1 MKKRRIVRTNNLIG
15 ELGEFR
21 VVIAYKNNQKLP
33 TLELKQTSTTNIDAT
48 SVKGKRYAIKAT
60 SGSAT
65 GVFSSFPRD
74 NDHKMF
80 EYLVLVI
87 FGKQYNLEGI
97 YELTWSQFLLFRKI
111 KQPERKWCVPITQEL
126 LSQAKK
132 IS

>member
-1 MKKRRIVRTNNLIG
+1 LKKRRIVRTNNLIG

-21 VVIAYKNNQKLP
+21 VVIAYKNNPKLP
-33 TLELKQTSTTNIDAT
+33 RLELKQTSTTNIDAT
-48 SVKGKRYAIKAT
+48 SVKGKRYSIKAT
-60 SGSAT
+60 SGSTT
-65 GVFSSFPRD
+65 GVFSSLPRD

-87 FGKQYNLEGI
+87 FDKQYNLEGI

-111 KQPERKWCVPITQEL
+111 KQPEGKWYVPITQEL